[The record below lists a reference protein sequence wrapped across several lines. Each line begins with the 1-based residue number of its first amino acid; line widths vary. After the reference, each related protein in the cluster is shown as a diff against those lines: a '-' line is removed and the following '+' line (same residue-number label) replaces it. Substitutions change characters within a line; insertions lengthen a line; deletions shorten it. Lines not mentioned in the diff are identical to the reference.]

1 MPRNE
6 LLVFRI
12 LRILR
17 AKQVQ
22 YLDERQIMSAIRR
35 ETGDEF
41 NEPTV
46 HAHLHYMQQH
56 GLLKP
61 INLKQQKH
69 GYALDWAGYDYLD
82 SS

>member
-17 AKQVQ
+17 LKQVQ
-22 YLDERQIMSAIRR
+22 YLDERQLIAAIRR

-41 NEPTV
+41 NDLTIHE
-46 HAHLHYMQQH
+46 HLRHMQQH

-61 INLKQQKH
+61 VNLRKVN

-82 SS
+82 AS

>member
-6 LLVFRI
+6 LLVYRI

-17 AKQVQ
+17 SKQVQ
-22 YLDERQIMSAIRR
+22 FLDERQIISAIHR
-35 ETGDEF
+35 ESGDEF
-41 NEPTV
+41 NDNII
-46 HAHLHYMQQH
+46 HDHLHYMQSH

-61 INLKQQKH
+61 INLKPRSH

-82 SS
+82 AS